1 MALCLLISK
10 VFQLIDKREYAGK
23 YWRRDAEGM
32 VCIKMAFAEHKEV
45 RDGKKRAHKDL
56 KSTTNEEEEAEEEVR
71 KDLLCT

>member
-1 MALCLLISK
+1 
-10 VFQLIDKREYAGK
+10 
-23 YWRRDAEGM
+23 M
-32 VCIKMAFAEHKEV
+32 VCIKMLFAEHKEV